1 MGGERRTP
9 LLGQVLRISAGSEPS
24 GHGKLWRTRFVHP
37 QVLCPHPLVLSGQH
51 LAPSWV
57 GLFLE
62 RIRARTGGP
71 RSEEGGRDTDCNLSE
86 VVWEAGNEGTSWDG
100 LHQKRR
106 DHRRPDSHFCLKGAC
121 TDSAF
126 DSWHCSRGKAAPW
139 PRGS

>member
-1 MGGERRTP
+1 MEERRTP
-9 LLGQVLRISAGSEPS
+9 LLGQVLRISASAQGLNPQGMGSFAES
-24 GHGKLWRTRFVHP
+24 GSSILK
-37 QVLCPHPLVLSGQH
+37 VLCPHLLVLSGQH

-86 VVWEAGNEGTSWDG
+86 VAWEAGSEGTSWDG

-106 DHRRPDSHFCLKGAC
+106 DHSGLIAIFV
-121 TDSAF
+121 
-126 DSWHCSRGKAAPW
+126 
-139 PRGS
+139 